1 MFTGRLFLHAK
12 PVLACLKTTEETHMK
27 TALMGLTL
35 ALMLP
40 VSAQAAWHA
49 IMVSGD
55 DSIRNFDNSRDALGE
70 LFAAKGLAA
79 ENQHHLNSQFSLEAK
94 PPADQA
100 TLQALALSFTQLNI
114 RPEQDACLFYVS
126 SHGKQG
132 DGVYMKRVH
141 DGQLTPAQLNTA
153 LNWTCGTAP
162 TVVMVSACYSGQ
174 FIQPLHADNRIIMT
188 AASAQRPS
196 FGCSEAQEY
205 TFWDGCVIDNF
216 ERSST
221 WENLYTNVKQCIAQK
236 EQQLGYHASQPQAYF
251 GKNMRGL
258 ALDFS
263 ASR

>member
-1 MFTGRLFLHAK
+1 
-12 PVLACLKTTEETHMK
+12 MK

-40 VSAQAAWHA
+40 VSAHAAWHA

-70 LFAAKGLAA
+70 LFVAKGLAA
-79 ENQHHLNSQFSLEAK
+79 ENQHHLNSQFSLETK

-174 FIQPLHADNRIIMT
+174 FIQPLRADNRIIMT

-236 EQQLGYHASQPQAYF
+236 EQQLGYPASQPQAYF

-258 ALDFS
+258 KLDFHQN
-263 ASR
+263 

>member
-1 MFTGRLFLHAK
+1 
-12 PVLACLKTTEETHMK
+12 MK

-205 TFWDGCVIDNF
+205 TFWDGCVIDHF

-236 EQQLGYHASQPQAYF
+236 EQQLGYPASQPQAYF

-258 ALDFS
+258 KLDFHQN
-263 ASR
+263 

>member
-1 MFTGRLFLHAK
+1 
-12 PVLACLKTTEETHMK
+12 MK

-205 TFWDGCVIDNF
+205 SFGMAA
-216 ERSST
+216 SST
-221 WENLYTNVKQCIAQK
+221 ILSAAALGKTCTPMSNNALRKKNSNWAT
-236 EQQLGYHASQPQAYF
+236 QLHSHKPI
-251 GKNMRGL
+251 L
-258 ALDFS
+258 AKTCV
-263 ASR
+263 A

>member
-1 MFTGRLFLHAK
+1 M
-12 PVLACLKTTEETHMK
+12 KTT
-27 TALMGLTL
+27 LIGLTL

-40 VSAQAAWHA
+40 VSAHAAWHA

-55 DSIRNFDNSRDALGE
+55 DSIDNFDNSRKVLGE

-79 ENQHHLNSQFSLEAK
+79 ENQHHLNSQFSLEID

-100 TLQALALSFTQLNI
+100 TLQALALSFSQLNI

-126 SHGKQG
+126 SHGKKG
-132 DGVYMKRVH
+132 NGVYMKRAH

-174 FIQPLHADNRIIMT
+174 FIQPLRADNRIIMT
-188 AASAQRPS
+188 AASATRPS

-205 TFWDGCVIDNF
+205 TFWDGCVIDHF
-216 ERSST
+216 ARSTT
-221 WENLYTNVKQCIAQK
+221 WENLYDHVKQCIAAK
-236 EQQLGYHASQPQAYF
+236 EQQLGYPASQPQAYF

-263 ASR
+263 QRP

>member
-1 MFTGRLFLHAK
+1 
-12 PVLACLKTTEETHMK
+12 MK

-40 VSAQAAWHA
+40 VSAHAAWHA

-70 LFAAKGLAA
+70 LFVAKGLAA

-205 TFWDGCVIDNF
+205 TFWDGCVIDHF

-236 EQQLGYHASQPQAYF
+236 EQQLGYPASQPQAYF

-258 ALDFS
+258 TLDFS

>member
-1 MFTGRLFLHAK
+1 
-12 PVLACLKTTEETHMK
+12 MK

-70 LFAAKGLAA
+70 LFVAKGLAA
-79 ENQHHLNSQFSLEAK
+79 ENQHHLNSQFSLETK

-174 FIQPLHADNRIIMT
+174 FIQPLRADNRIIMT

-236 EQQLGYHASQPQAYF
+236 EQQLGYPASQPQAYF

>member
-1 MFTGRLFLHAK
+1 
-12 PVLACLKTTEETHMK
+12 MK

-40 VSAQAAWHA
+40 GSAHAAGHA

-205 TFWDGCVIDNF
+205 TFWDGCVIDHF

-236 EQQLGYHASQPQAYF
+236 EQQLGYPASQPQAYF

-258 ALDFS
+258 TLDFS

>member
-70 LFAAKGLAA
+70 LFVAKGLAA

-236 EQQLGYHASQPQAYF
+236 EQQLGYPASQPQAYF

>member
-1 MFTGRLFLHAK
+1 
-12 PVLACLKTTEETHMK
+12 MK
-27 TALMGLTL
+27 TAFIGLTL

-40 VSAQAAWHA
+40 VSAHAAWHA

-55 DSIRNFDNSRDALGE
+55 DSIRNFDNSRAALGD
-70 LFAAKGLAA
+70 LFTVKGLAA
-79 ENQHHLNSQFSLEAK
+79 KNQHHLNSQFSLEAK

-100 TLQALALSFTQLNI
+100 TLQALALSFAQLNI
-114 RPEQDACLFYVS
+114 RPKQDACLFYVS
-126 SHGKQG
+126 SHGKKG
-132 DGVYMKRVH
+132 DGVYMKRSH

-174 FIQPLHADNRIIMT
+174 FIQPLRADNRIILT
-188 AASAQRPS
+188 AASAERPS

-216 ERSST
+216 EQSST
-221 WENLYTNVKQCIAQK
+221 WENLYHNVQQCITRK
-236 EQQLGYHASQPQAYF
+236 EQQLGYPASEPQAFF

-258 ALDFS
+258 KLDFHQN
-263 ASR
+263 

>member
-162 TVVMVSACYSGQ
+162 TVVMVSDCYSGQ

-205 TFWDGCVIDNF
+205 TFWDGCVIDHF

-236 EQQLGYHASQPQAYF
+236 EQQLGYPASQPQAYF

-258 ALDFS
+258 TLDFS